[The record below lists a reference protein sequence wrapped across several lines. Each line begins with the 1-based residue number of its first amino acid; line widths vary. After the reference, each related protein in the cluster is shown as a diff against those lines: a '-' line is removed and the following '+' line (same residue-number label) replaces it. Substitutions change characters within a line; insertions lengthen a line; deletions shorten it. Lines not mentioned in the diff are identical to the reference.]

1 MDDSYI
7 TMKETVFKA
16 VVMIHDA
23 DELIA
28 SIPNPVDSSFYRIR
42 AALLT
47 ALAEMSEYDLKMQL
61 AMRRDWEK
69 IEEKVV

>member
-7 TMKETVFKA
+7 TMKETVHKA

-69 IEEKVV
+69 IEEKAI